1 MLSWFYYIFNILF
14 VSQYID
20 IYELY
25 YTFNT
30 TPETNAHFMIHTTIK
45 LNLESSKRVIFWGAC
60 DLMRFKGVTKNEE
73 GAVDFLYNDFDKRI
87 SAFLLLILIY
97 FIYLF
102 VCVWFNEI

>member
-1 MLSWFYYIFNILF
+1 LF

-25 YTFNT
+25 YTFKT
-30 TPETNAHFMIHTTIK
+30 TPETNAHFMIHTTIT
-45 LNLESSKRVIFWGAC
+45 LNLESSMRVIFFFFFWAC

-87 SAFLLLILIY
+87 CAFLLLLLIY

-102 VCVWFNEI
+102 VCV